1 MVLPLSTMCWRY
13 PSGTILLYTI
23 FKGQPESRTLS
34 SFWIY
39 LFYYV
44 KFLPNGSTTLPWY
57 WCLPTAAS
65 TLSSTPPNTM
75 SSRRRSNVS
84 CPSRF
89 SQRGRSPATLEKE
102 DNHQLILLLWRVLL
116 NIHVCV
122 NAARNCSMFAR
133 RQNCHVLSILCCDRT
148 QSQELTAGSQSWDYR
163 LTI

>member
-44 KFLPNGSTTLPWY
+44 KFLPNGSTTLPWC

-102 DNHQLILLLWRVLL
+102 DNHQLILVLWLCYWIFMYVWMLHGIVRCL
-116 NIHVCV
+116 HV
-122 NAARNCSMFAR
+122 
-133 RQNCHVLSILCCDRT
+133 DRT
-148 QSQELTAGSQSWDYR
+148 AMCCLFCVATERNRKSWLREAKVWITD
-163 LTI
+163 